1 MKTDNA
7 KENSIFCVLWMV
19 IFLSISCFSG
29 CSQIKCVKTGLIFNT
44 PNDFAALSYKI
55 ADILIAQAA
64 GKITPASP
72 DTPIL
77 VTTFVDN
84 NNLQSTSKFGRLIQ
98 EQIESRFVHHQY
110 AVREIKLGDT
120 LFIEP
125 GSGETI
131 LTRELAR
138 LTQDMNAQAI
148 LVGTYSRT
156 NRQLYIATRL
166 INPENNNIIAA
177 NDETICLDD
186 EVLNLLNLRRLEYG
200 DEIEDPGQPLL
211 NRILP

>member
-1 MKTDNA
+1 MKTDSTQ
-7 KENSIFCVLWMV
+7 ENTIFCALWIVVFLV
-19 IFLSISCFSG
+19 IFCFSG
-29 CSQIKCVKTGLIFNT
+29 CSQIKCMKKGLLFNT
-44 PNDFAALSYKI
+44 PNDFEALSCKI
-55 ADILIAQAA
+55 ADVLISRAA

-72 DTPIL
+72 ETPVL

-84 NNLQSTSKFGRLIQ
+84 NNLQDTSRFGRLIQ
-98 EQIESRFVHHQY
+98 EQIESRFVQHQY

-138 LTQDMNAQAI
+138 LTRNMNAQAI

-156 NRQLYIATRL
+156 NKQLYITARL
-166 INPENNNIIAA
+166 INPENNNIIATG
-177 NDETICLDD
+177 NETICLDD
-186 EVLNLLNLRRLEYG
+186 EVLDLLNLRRLEYG
-200 DEIEDPGQPLL
+200 NNIEDPGQPLL